1 MNGCDRD
8 RRSAKPAAGRVDGMS
23 LIRTAISR
31 QVTVTVG
38 VLLTLLFGLI
48 GLRQIPVQLT
58 PEVAKPEITVST
70 LWPGAS
76 PEDVEKELVQRQ
88 EDQLKSVQGVVEM
101 KSESSDSNGRVVLS
115 FAPGTDM
122 DAALLKVSNAL
133 NRVRNL
139 PNEAERPVISAVN
152 TEDRPIAWL
161 ILQTASGNTTPI
173 DRYQN
178 FTEDFVK
185 ARFERVPGVAR
196 SNVFGGR
203 ERELQV
209 IVDPARLSGFG
220 LTLGDFMRGL
230 DAENIN
236 RSAGSFDEGKRRYI
250 VRTYGEL
257 VTPEQVAQVALR
269 TEDGRRILVGDV
281 AETRFG
287 FKRATVSV
295 RQNGR
300 PSIAINCQ
308 RENGANVLE
317 VMAGIKAATA
327 ELNAGLLMQ
336 RGLTLTQVYDE
347 TEYITSA
354 IDLVQQNL
362 VIGGGL
368 AILVLLLFLRSFS
381 GTLIVGTA
389 IPISVIG
396 TFVVMFLAGRS
407 LNVISLAGLAF
418 AVGMVVDNA
427 IVVLENIYRHRQMGK
442 SRPQA
447 ALDGTREV
455 WGAVLSST
463 LTTIAV
469 FLPILFIVQESGQLF
484 RDIAIAICAAVG
496 FSLLVAVIVIPSFA
510 GRIIGGGRPSR
521 RPGSV
526 GSLFGLTPLAGKLTD
541 RLADW
546 TSHVGRRPRL
556 QLLTVLLLTGTALA
570 TAWWL
575 APKPEYLPTG
585 NRNLVIGLLLPP
597 PGYNVEEFTQIGKKL
612 ERAFAPLYE
621 KDLAAPAGLPKISS
635 FFYVASSRRIFMG
648 MRTVD
653 PKRIRELIPF
663 AKKELR
669 KVPGMIALVFQTSLF
684 ERGLSGG
691 NTVDIEFSGNNLEQL
706 VNIGRQAFGATLG
719 AAPGAQVRPVP
730 SLDLGNPEIRVIP
743 DRVRLADFGLSARDV
758 GIAVDAFLD
767 GAVASKVNVDGDELD
782 LTVIGREDQADR
794 IEEIGQL
801 LLRAP
806 GGQRVPLES
815 VAAVRLL
822 AGPEQ
827 INHSERQRT
836 IALKVTA
843 PAEMTLKELMD
854 RIRGKV
860 IEPFRQGGIIPPEV
874 RVRLSG
880 TARKLDETFAV
891 LKWNFILAILIT
903 YLLMAALF
911 ESFFYPFVIMFSVP
925 LAMAGGFLGL
935 TLVNLTI
942 GYQPLDILTMLGF
955 IILIGTVVN
964 NAILI
969 VHQALNFMRQEGLE
983 YHHALSESV
992 RSRVRPIFM
1001 SVLTSV
1007 FGMLPLILFPG
1018 AGSELY
1024 RGLGSVVVG
1033 GLVVSTIFTLLLVPA
1048 LFSLMIGVRQRLTGQ
1063 VAKGVGE

>member
-1 MNGCDRD
+1 
-8 RRSAKPAAGRVDGMS
+8 MS
-23 LIRTAISR
+23 LIHTAINR

-48 GLRQIPVQLT
+48 GLQQIPVQLT

-76 PEDVEKELVQRQ
+76 PEDVEKELIQRQ

-101 KSESSDSNGRVVLS
+101 KSESRDSNGRVVLT
-115 FAPGTDM
+115 FNPGTDM

-133 NRVRNL
+133 NRVKNL
-139 PNEAERPVISAVN
+139 PTDADRPVISAVN

-161 ILQTASGNTTPI
+161 ILQTAPGNDTPI
-173 DRYQN
+173 DQYQN

-196 SNVFGGR
+196 SNIFGGR

-209 IVDPARLSGFG
+209 VVDPARLSAYG
-220 LTLGDFMRGL
+220 LTLGDFMRAL

-257 VTPEQVAQVALR
+257 ITPQQVAEVALQTANGQR
-269 TEDGRRILVGDV
+269 VLVGDL

-295 RQNGR
+295 RQNGHA
-300 PSIAINCQ
+300 SIAVNCQ
-308 RENGANVLE
+308 RENDANVLE

-327 ELNAGLLMQ
+327 ELNAGVLQ
-336 RGLTLTQVYDE
+336 QEGLTLTQVYDE

-362 VIGGGL
+362 VIGGSL
-368 AILVLLLFLRSFS
+368 AILILLLFLRSFS

-442 SRPQA
+442 PRKQA

-496 FSLLVAVIVIPSFA
+496 FSLVVAVTVIPSFA
-510 GRIIGGGRPSR
+510 GRIIGGENRVKQ
-521 RPGSV
+521 PGP
-526 GSLFGLTPLAGKLTD
+526 LTNLLGLVPLAEKLTG

-546 TSHVGRRPRL
+546 TSHVGRRTLL
-556 QLLTVLLLTGTALA
+556 QLLTVMILTVAAIG

-575 APKPEYLPTG
+575 APKPEYLPSG
-585 NRNLVIGLLLPP
+585 NRNLIIGLLLPP
-597 PGYNVEEFTQIGKKL
+597 PGYNVEEFTTIGQNL
-612 ERAFAPLYE
+612 EKAFAPLYD
-621 KDLAAPAGLPKISS
+621 KQLAAPDGLPKISS

-653 PKRIRELIPF
+653 PKRVREVIPF
-663 AKKELR
+663 AKKQLR

-691 NTVDIEFSGNNLEQL
+691 NSVDLEFSGNNLEQL
-706 VNIGRQAFGATLG
+706 VGIGQQAFGATLG
-719 AAPGAQVRPVP
+719 AVPGAQIRPVP

-743 DRVRLADFGLSARDV
+743 DRVRLADLGLSARDV
-758 GIAVDAFLD
+758 GLSVDAFLD
-767 GAVASKVNVDGDELD
+767 GAEASKVNVDGDELD
-782 LTVIGREDQADR
+782 LTVIGRAEQADR

-806 GGQRVPLES
+806 GGQQLPLES
-815 VAAVRLL
+815 VAEVRLMS
-822 AGPEQ
+822 GPEQ

-843 PAEMTLKELMD
+843 PEGMTLKEVMD
-854 RIRGKV
+854 RVTDKV
-860 IEPFRQGGIIPPEV
+860 IEPFRAGGIIPPDV
-874 RVRLSG
+874 RVNLSG

-925 LAMAGGFLGL
+925 LAIAGGFLGL
-935 TLVNLTI
+935 TLVNLAI
-942 GYQPLDILTMLGF
+942 DYQPLDILTMLGF

-969 VHQALNFMRQEGLE
+969 VHQALNFMRSQGME
-983 YHHALSESV
+983 HHQALAESV

-1033 GLVVSTIFTLLLVPA
+1033 GLVVSTVFTLLLVPA
-1048 LFSLMIGVRQRLTGQ
+1048 LFSLMIGLRQRITGQ
-1063 VAKGVGE
+1063 VAKGVEE

>member
-1 MNGCDRD
+1 
-8 RRSAKPAAGRVDGMS
+8 MS
-23 LIRTAISR
+23 LLKTAINR

-48 GLRQIPVQLT
+48 GLQQIPVQLT
-58 PEVAKPEITVST
+58 PEVARPEITVST
-70 LWPGAS
+70 LWAGAS

-101 KSESSDSNGRVVLS
+101 KSESRDSNGRVVLT
-115 FAPGTDM
+115 FNPGTDM
-122 DAALLKVSNAL
+122 DAALLRVSNAL
-133 NRVRNL
+133 NRVKNL
-139 PNEAERPVISAVN
+139 PTEADRPVISAVN

-161 ILQTASGNTTPI
+161 ILQTAPGNQRPI
-173 DRYQN
+173 GSYQN

-196 SNVFGGR
+196 SNIFGGQ

-209 IVDPARLSGFG
+209 VVDPAKLSAFG
-220 LTLGDFMRGL
+220 LTLSDFMRAL
-230 DAENIN
+230 DSENIN

-257 VTPEQVAQVALR
+257 ITPQQVAEVALR
-269 TEDGRRILVGDV
+269 TADGQRVFVGDL

-287 FKRATVSV
+287 LKRATVSV
-295 RQNGR
+295 RQNGH
-300 PSIAINCQ
+300 PSIAVNCQ
-308 RENGANVLE
+308 RENDANVLE

-327 ELNAGLLMQ
+327 ELNAGVLKQ
-336 RGLTLTQVYDE
+336 QGLTLTQVYDE

-362 VIGGGL
+362 IIGGSL

-442 SRPQA
+442 PRKQA

-496 FSLLVAVIVIPSFA
+496 FSLVVAVTVIPSFA
-510 GRIIGGGRPSR
+510 GRIIGGERQET
-521 RPGSV
+521 RPGAFV
-526 GSLFGLTPLAGKLTD
+526 SLFGLVPLAAKLTD

-546 TSHVGRRPRL
+546 TSHVGRRTL
-556 QLLTVLLLTGTALA
+556 FQLLTVVLLTVSAVG

-575 APKPEYLPTG
+575 APKPEYLPSG
-585 NRNLVIGLLLPP
+585 NRNLIIGLLLPP
-597 PGYNVEEFTQIGKKL
+597 PGYNVEEFTSIGKKL
-612 ERAFAPLYE
+612 ETAFAPLYE
-621 KDLAAPAGLPKISS
+621 EGVTAPDRLPKISS

-653 PKRIRELIPF
+653 PKRVREVIPY
-663 AKKELR
+663 AKQQLR
-669 KVPGMIALVFQTSLF
+669 QVPGMIALVFQTSLF

-691 NTVDIEFSGNNLEQL
+691 NTVDMEFSGNDLEQL
-706 VNIGRQAFGATLG
+706 VGIGQQAFGATLG
-719 AAPGAQVRPVP
+719 AVPGAQVRPVP

-743 DRVRLADFGLSARDV
+743 DRIRLADLGLSARDV
-758 GIAVDAFLD
+758 AIAVDAFLD
-767 GAVASKVNVDGDELD
+767 GAEASKVNVDGDELD
-782 LTVIGREDQADR
+782 LTVIGKADQANR
-794 IEEIGQL
+794 IEAIGQL
-801 LLRAP
+801 LLRSP
-806 GGQRVPLES
+806 GGHQLPLES
-815 VAAVRLL
+815 VAEVRLMS
-822 AGPEQ
+822 GPEQ

-843 PAEMTLKELMD
+843 PGGVTLKEVMD
-854 RIRGKV
+854 SITARV
-860 IEPFRQGGIIPPEV
+860 IEPLRAGGVIPPEV
-874 RVRLSG
+874 RVNLAG

-969 VHQALNFMRQEGLE
+969 VHQALNFMRNEGME
-983 YHHALSESV
+983 HHQALAESV

-1033 GLVVSTIFTLLLVPA
+1033 GLMVSTIFTLLLVPA
-1048 LFSLMIGVRQRLTGQ
+1048 LFSLMIGLRQRLTGQ
-1063 VAKGVGE
+1063 IAKGVEE